1 MSIKTFQIILESEMD
16 KARDQKG
23 VTGHEFTK
31 QAHFD
36 RPSSSASNKAVDV
49 RTFWPV
55 TLHFFI
61 RPPPI
66 LLPGLGL
73 REWCRAIPHLMQPC
87 CVAMGRFLIWGLTGL
102 VEELCQLGFLYTV
115 GLLL

>member
-1 MSIKTFQIILESEMD
+1 MSFKTFQIILESEMD

-49 RTFWPV
+49 STFSPV
-55 TLHFFI
+55 TLQFFY
-61 RPPPI
+61 PPSSGFASCVGTVGMVSCHPTLDVA
-66 LLPGLGL
+66 LLYSRAVSDLGL
-73 REWCRAIPHLMQPC
+73 DRI
-87 CVAMGRFLIWGLTGL
+87 G
-102 VEELCQLGFLYTV
+102 
-115 GLLL
+115 